1 MPALQAQLVQ
11 AREHVKHAQQRVE
24 EQSMLID
31 RLRSDGHDSEAAEQL
46 LATFMDLVIKLTAH
60 RDKLEREAE
69 EHSRNPD

>member
-46 LATFMDLVIKLTAH
+46 LATFMDLVMKLTVH
-60 RDKLEREAE
+60 RDGLEREAE
-69 EHSRNPD
+69 EHSRNPN